1 MLGSLIVREIKK
13 NLCDGCDGHFAVL
26 KVKLFVL
33 SSSSSLKGNRGRI
46 APSVRLSLT
55 AKAVVL
61 FSLTVVS
68 TPIVFCSGW
77 WTLDS
82 GQHYTILYGPSRS
95 LDGDGDDNNDGDDDD
110 DDVLFFST
118 EKRVVSLTRPVVF
131 SLSPSP
137 FANNR
142 LRLASCS
149 RLLDDSGTAEK
160 RKELYRRRRR
170 RRRGKGKKK
179 KKKTAAAMH
188 RSRKKKKTHI
198 RQSLWHKRFRLTDTL
213 EGAAAAAGCSLAHSL
228 THADTYCTVPSSC
241 LSSPLLSSRLVSSY
255 PSGLYFTLLYSPT
268 SVRHRQKHRHAAL
281 APFFCSFSFSYFCY
295 YY

>member
-1 MLGSLIVREIKK
+1 M
-13 NLCDGCDGHFAVL
+13 
-26 KVKLFVL
+26 KLFVL

-142 LRLASCS
+142 LRLASRS

-160 RKELYRRRRR
+160 RKELYRRR

-213 EGAAAAAGCSLAHSL
+213 EGAAAAAGCSLAHSHMQ
-228 THADTYCTVPSSC
+228 THTALFRPAA
-241 LSSPLLSSRLVSSY
+241 SPLLSSPLVSS
-255 PSGLYFTLLYSPT
+255 PRIPLAFTLLYSTPPPQSDTDKNTDTRPWHLFFVPFPFPT
-268 SVRHRQKHRHAAL
+268 SAIIIRNYYSLGDRPTCKSNTLQS
-281 APFFCSFSFSYFCY
+281 APLGVCSR
-295 YY
+295 